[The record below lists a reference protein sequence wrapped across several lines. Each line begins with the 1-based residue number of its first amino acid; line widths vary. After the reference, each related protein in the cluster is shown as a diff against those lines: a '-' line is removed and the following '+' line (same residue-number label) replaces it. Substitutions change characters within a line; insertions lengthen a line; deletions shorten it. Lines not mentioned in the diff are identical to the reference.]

1 MQNRPMARSC
11 GQVRDVRPGAKTT
24 SGGSSDSEL
33 NDWQVKPIGP
43 VVGHR
48 GDDRDAGRE
57 VAEHLPHHL
66 RVDDAG
72 RAVMRT
78 VTRRAGTERPPAR
91 YSELGSSC
99 PTACS
104 VTRAAART
112 ASRSRPVRTPDS
124 SSM

>member
-1 MQNRPMARSC
+1 MRE
-11 GQVRDVRPGAKTT
+11 VRPGAKTT

-43 VVGHR
+43 PSVTAVTTVTP
-48 GDDRDAGRE
+48 DAKWPITSRMACGSR
-57 VAEHLPHHL
+57 
-66 RVDDAG
+66 AG
-72 RAVMRT
+72 PVMR
-78 VTRRAGTERPPAR
+78 RSAPRGTERPPAR

-104 VTRAAART
+104 VTRAAASE